1 MAEEKTALRQAQGRR
16 HRGVIVE
23 QAKKTALVIAPGR
36 GTYAKGELGY
46 LARHHATRADI
57 IARFDAV
64 RTAKGQPTLT
74 ELDGAD
80 RFSNSLHL
88 RGDVAAPLIFAA
100 SYLDCLAINR
110 DRFDIVAVT
119 GNSMGWYS
127 ALACA
132 GAVSGDDG
140 FAIADAMGV
149 NSQSHGPGGQLVVTI
164 VDDDWREV
172 PGLRS
177 AIMLLCDDIS
187 VRMGHRAALSIDLGG
202 MLVLA
207 GNEAGM
213 KALAAELPPTPGRAP
228 LPLAGHGPFH
238 TPLMGDSAARARA
251 GLPATMFGNAAVP
264 LVDGRGQVWRRIG
277 HAAYK
282 MWDYTF
288 GHQILAAYDFTR
300 AVQVAVR
307 EFAPDRI
314 ILLGPGETLGG
325 AIAQALIAIGWR
337 GLSCKQDFIEQQA
350 KDPWLI
356 NMGREG
362 QRELV
367 I

>member
-1 MAEEKTALRQAQGRR
+1 MGSQKQ
-16 HRGVIVE
+16 
-23 QAKKTALVIAPGR
+23 TALVIAPGR

-46 LARHHATRADI
+46 LARHHGTRADM

-64 RTAKGQPTLT
+64 RAARGEPTLT
-74 ELDGAD
+74 ALDGAE

-88 RGDVAAPLIFAA
+88 RGDVAAPLIYAA
-100 SYLDCLAINR
+100 SYLDFLAIDR
-110 DRFDIVAVT
+110 GRFDIVGVT

-132 GAVSGDDG
+132 GVVSGDDG

-149 NSQSHGPGGQLVVTI
+149 NSQAHGPGGQLVVTV
-164 VDDDWREV
+164 VDEDWRAV
-172 PGLRS
+172 PGLRDAVLDLCAQIS
-177 AIMLLCDDIS
+177 ARD
-187 VRMGHRAALSIDLGG
+187 GHFAALSIDLGG

-207 GNEAGM
+207 GNDAGM
-213 KALAAELPPTPGRAP
+213 KALAAALPPTPGRAP

-238 TPLMGDSAARARA
+238 TPLMAQSAAQARA
-251 GLPATMFGNAAVP
+251 QLPVTLFGNPAIP
-264 LVDGRGQVWRRIG
+264 LVDGRGQLWRRHG
-277 HAAYK
+277 RAAPA

-288 GHQILAAYDFTR
+288 GHQILAAYDFAR
-300 AVQVAVR
+300 AVQVAAL
-307 EFAPDRI
+307 ELAPDRI

-325 AIAQALIAIGWR
+325 AIAQSLIAIGWR
-337 GLSCKQDFIEQQA
+337 GLSSKADFIARQA
-350 KDPWLI
+350 EDPLLI

-367 I
+367 T

>member
-1 MAEEKTALRQAQGRR
+1 MS
-16 HRGVIVE
+16 
-23 QAKKTALVIAPGR
+23 KKQTALVIAPGR

-46 LARHHATRADI
+46 LARHHGARRDI

-64 RTAKGQPTLT
+64 RAARGQPTLT

-88 RGDVAAPLIFAA
+88 RGDVAAPLIYAA
-100 SYLDCLAINR
+100 SYLDFLAIDR
-110 DRFDIVAVT
+110 SRFDVVAVT
-119 GNSMGWYS
+119 GNSMGWYT

-149 NSQSHGPGGQLVVTI
+149 NSQAHGPGGQIVVTV
-164 VDDDWREV
+164 VDEDWRAV
-172 PGLRS
+172 PGLRGQVLDLCARIS
-177 AIMLLCDDIS
+177 A
-187 VRMGHRAALSIDLGG
+187 RAGHVAALSIDLGG

-207 GNEAGM
+207 GNDAGM
-213 KALAAELPPTPGRAP
+213 KALAAELPVTPGRAP

-238 TPLMGDSAARARA
+238 TPLMHDSSARARA
-251 GLPATMFGNAAVP
+251 QLGAAMFTNPAVP
-264 LVDGRGQVWRRIG
+264 LVDGRGHVWRRFG
-277 HAAYK
+277 HAAPM

-288 GHQILAAYDFTR
+288 GHQILAAYDFTL
-300 AVQVAVR
+300 AVQVAVK

-325 AIAQALIAIGWR
+325 AIAQALIGIGWR
-337 GLSCKQDFIEQQA
+337 GLSSKADFIARQTS
-350 KDPWLI
+350 DPLLI
-356 NMGREG
+356 NMGRDG
-362 QRELV
+362 QREYV
-367 I
+367 A

>member
-1 MAEEKTALRQAQGRR
+1 MN
-16 HRGVIVE
+16 
-23 QAKKTALVIAPGR
+23 AKQSALVIAPGR

-46 LARHHATRADI
+46 LARNHADRSDI

-64 RTAKGQPTLT
+64 RRAKGQPTLT
-74 ELDGAD
+74 ELDGAE

-100 SYLDCLAINR
+100 SYLDYLAINR
-110 DRFDIVAVT
+110 HRFDIVAVT

-132 GAVSGDDG
+132 SAVSGDDG

-164 VDDDWREV
+164 VDEDWREV
-172 PGLRS
+172 PGLRQSLLTLCAAIS
-177 AIMLLCDDIS
+177 ARS
-187 VRMGHRAALSIDLGG
+187 GHFVALSIDLGG

-207 GNEAGM
+207 GNDLGM
-213 KALAAELPPTPGRAP
+213 KALAAELPATPGRPP

-238 TPLMGDSAARARA
+238 TALMADSSARARA
-251 GLPATMFGNAAVP
+251 QLGAQMFGNPAVP
-264 LVDGRGQVWRRIG
+264 LVDGRGQVWRRFG
-277 HAAYK
+277 HSAAL
-282 MWDYTF
+282 MWDYSF
-288 GHQILAAYDFTR
+288 GHQILAAYDFAR

-314 ILLGPGETLGG
+314 ILLGPGESLGG

-337 GLSCKQDFIEQQA
+337 GLTSKSDFIDQQA
-350 KDPWLI
+350 RDPRLI

-367 I
+367 L

>member
-1 MAEEKTALRQAQGRR
+1 MGVATSLDTNGVGKIWFMANKQ
-16 HRGVIVE
+16 
-23 QAKKTALVIAPGR
+23 TALVIAPGR

-46 LARHHATRADI
+46 LARHHGPRAQI

-64 RTAKGQPTLT
+64 RAAKGQPTLT
-74 ELDGAD
+74 KLDGAE

-100 SYLDCLAINR
+100 SYLDYLAIDR
-110 DRFDIVAVT
+110 DRFDVVAVT

-149 NSQSHGPGGQLVVTI
+149 NSGAHGPGGQIVVTI
-164 VDDDWREV
+164 VDEHWQEI
-172 PGLRS
+172 PGLRATIAALCAQIS
-177 AIMLLCDDIS
+177 ARD
-187 VRMGHRAALSIDLGG
+187 GHFAALSIDLGG

-207 GNEAGM
+207 GDAAGL
-213 KALAAELPPTPGRAP
+213 KALTAALPPVPGRAP
-228 LPLAGHGPFH
+228 LALAGHGPFH
-238 TPLMGDSAARARA
+238 TPLMHASSAQARAQLEAALFRN
-251 GLPATMFGNAAVP
+251 PAVP
-264 LVDGRGQVWRRIG
+264 LVDGRGAIWRRFG
-277 HAAYK
+277 QASPAMH
-282 MWDYTF
+282 DYTF
-288 GHQILAAYDFTR
+288 GHQILAPYDFTR

-325 AIAQALIAIGWR
+325 AIAQALIAIQWR
-337 GLSCKQDFIEQQA
+337 GLTRKADFIQRQA
-350 KDPWLI
+350 EDPLLI
-356 NMGREG
+356 AMGRDG
-362 QRELV
+362 QRELAA
-367 I
+367 

>member
-1 MAEEKTALRQAQGRR
+1 MTQNKQS
-16 HRGVIVE
+16 
-23 QAKKTALVIAPGR
+23 ALVIAPGR
-36 GTYAKGELGY
+36 GTYVKGELGY
-46 LARHHATRADI
+46 LAQHHGARRDI

-64 RTAKGQPTLT
+64 RAARGEPTLT

-88 RGDVAAPLIFAA
+88 RGDVAAPLIYAA
-100 SYLDCLAINR
+100 SYLDYLAIDR
-110 DRFDIVAVT
+110 ARFDVTAVT
-119 GNSMGWYS
+119 GNSMGWYT

-149 NSQSHGPGGQLVVTI
+149 NSQAHGPGGQIVVTV
-164 VDDDWREV
+164 VDEDWREV
-172 PGLRS
+172 PGLR
-177 AIMLLCDDIS
+177 AALLDLCASIS
-187 VRMGHRAALSIDLGG
+187 RREGHVAALSIDLGG

-207 GNEAGM
+207 GNDAGM
-213 KALAAELPPTPGRAP
+213 KALAAELPETPGRAP
-228 LPLAGHGPFH
+228 LLLAGHGPFH
-238 TPLMGDSAARARA
+238 TPLMHDSSARAKAQLGA
-251 GLPATMFGNAAVP
+251 GLFANPAIP
-264 LVDGRGQVWRRIG
+264 LVDGRGHVWRRFG
-277 HAAYK
+277 HAAPA

-288 GHQILAAYDFTR
+288 GHQILAAYDFAR
-300 AVQVAVR
+300 AVQVAVK

-337 GLSCKQDFIEQQA
+337 GLCSKADFIARQTS
-350 KDPWLI
+350 DPLLI
-356 NMGREG
+356 SMGRDG

-367 I
+367 T